1 MAIMTEIFMSSESG
15 AVMGEPKREVQQLL
29 ETLPDDV
36 TLEQIQYHI
45 YVRQKVERSL
55 EDAESERVVGQD
67 EAEERMAQ
75 WLDP

>member
-1 MAIMTEIFMSSESG
+1 
-15 AVMGEPKREVQQLL
+15 MGEPKREVQQLL